1 MDDLN
6 ELTGSIVGAAIEVH
20 RNLGPG
26 LLESAYECYLLWELR
41 QKDLEVETQS
51 PVPIRYKGI
60 QLDAG
65 FRIDLLVQ
73 DNIIVEMKAMDKIQ
87 PIHTA
92 QVLTFLKMTNLKMA
106 PILNFN
112 VELMR
117 SGIKRIINDF
127 LFSLRPLCLC
137 GDTCLRFR

>member
-6 ELTGSIVGAAIEVH
+6 ELTGSIVGAAIEVR

-41 QKDLEVETQS
+41 QKDLEVETQV

-60 QLDAG
+60 QLDTG

-73 DNIIVEMKAMDKIQ
+73 DKIIVEMKAMDKIQ

-92 QVLTFLKMTNLKMA
+92 QVLIFLKMTNLKMA
-106 PILNFN
+106 PILKFN
-112 VELMR
+112 VELMP

-127 LFSLRPLCLC
+127 
-137 GDTCLRFR
+137 

>member
-6 ELTGSIVGAAIEVH
+6 DLTGAIIGGAIEVH

-26 LLESAYECYLLWELR
+26 LLESAYESCLLWELR
-41 QKDLEVETQS
+41 QKGLRAESQV
-51 PVPIRYKGI
+51 PVPIRYKGL

-65 FRIDLLVQ
+65 YRIDLLVQ
-73 DNIIVEMKAMDKIQ
+73 DKIIVELKAIDKIQ

-92 QVLTFLKMTNLKMA
+92 QVLTYLKMMDLKMA
-106 PILNFN
+106 LILNFN

-127 LFSLRPLCLC
+127 
-137 GDTCLRFR
+137 

>member
-6 ELTGSIVGAAIEVH
+6 ELTGSIIGAAIEVH

-26 LLESAYECYLLWELR
+26 LLESAYESCLLWELR
-41 QKDLEVETQS
+41 KKDLKVETQV

-60 QLDAG
+60 QLDAAY
-65 FRIDLLVQ
+65 RIDLLVQ
-73 DNIIVEMKAMDKIQ
+73 DKIIVEMKAIDKIQ

-92 QVLTFLKMTNLKMA
+92 QVLTYLKMTNLKMA
-106 PILNFN
+106 LILNFN

-127 LFSLRPLCLC
+127 
-137 GDTCLRFR
+137 

>member
-6 ELTGSIVGAAIEVH
+6 DLTGAIIGGAIEVH

-26 LLESAYECYLLWELR
+26 LLESAYESCLLWELR
-41 QKDLEVETQS
+41 QKGLRAESQV
-51 PVPIRYKGI
+51 PVPIRYKGL

-65 FRIDLLVQ
+65 YRIDLLVQ
-73 DNIIVEMKAMDKIQ
+73 DKIIVELKAIDKIQ

-92 QVLTFLKMTNLKMA
+92 QVLTYLKMTNLKMA
-106 PILNFN
+106 LILNFN

-127 LFSLRPLCLC
+127 
-137 GDTCLRFR
+137 

>member
-1 MDDLN
+1 M
-6 ELTGSIVGAAIEVH
+6 H

-26 LLESAYECYLLWELR
+26 LLESAYESCLLWELR
-41 QKDLEVETQS
+41 KKDLKVETQV

-60 QLDAG
+60 QLDAAY
-65 FRIDLLVQ
+65 RIDLLVQ
-73 DNIIVEMKAMDKIQ
+73 DKIIVEMKAIDKIQ

-92 QVLTFLKMTNLKMA
+92 QVLTYLKMTNLKMA
-106 PILNFN
+106 LILNFN

-127 LFSLRPLCLC
+127 
-137 GDTCLRFR
+137 

>member
-6 ELTGSIVGAAIEVH
+6 ELTGSIIGAAIEVH
-20 RNLGPG
+20 RNLGPR

-41 QKDLEVETQS
+41 QNDLKVETQV

-65 FRIDLLVQ
+65 FQIDLLVQ
-73 DNIIVEMKAMDKIQ
+73 DKIIVEMKAMDKIQ

-127 LFSLRPLCLC
+127 
-137 GDTCLRFR
+137 

>member
-6 ELTGSIVGAAIEVH
+6 ELTGAIIGAAIEVH

-26 LLESAYECYLLWELR
+26 LLESAYESCLLWELR
-41 QKDLEVETQS
+41 QLDLKVEPQV
-51 PVPIRYKGI
+51 PVPIRYKGL

-65 FRIDLLVQ
+65 YRIDLLVQ
-73 DNIIVEMKAMDKIQ
+73 DKVIVELKATDKIQ

-92 QVLTFLKMTNLKMA
+92 QVLTYLKMTDLKMA
-106 PILNFN
+106 LILNFN

-127 LFSLRPLCLC
+127 
-137 GDTCLRFR
+137 